1 MALELS
7 LAGDRWSGLQQNSRD
22 FLLRPLQIAL
32 RLLRSSHA
40 VGKVAPRLRQTSSR
54 LSLQGEE
61 FAVLS
66 IEFARP

>member
-7 LAGDRWSGLQQNSRD
+7 LALDCRNRLQQNSRD

-32 RLLRSSHA
+32 RLLRGSHA

-54 LSLQGEE
+54 LSLQGKE
-61 FAVLS
+61 FAILS